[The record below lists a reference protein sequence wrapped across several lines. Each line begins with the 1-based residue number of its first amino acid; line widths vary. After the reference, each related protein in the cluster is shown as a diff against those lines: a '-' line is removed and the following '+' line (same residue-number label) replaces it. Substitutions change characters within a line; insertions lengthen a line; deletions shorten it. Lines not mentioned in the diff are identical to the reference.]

1 MVTGARQIFPASSAA
16 ASNLRLQPTRPASW
30 PGGRA
35 ADPLGRDHTPMRHR
49 ALVLCVIIAV
59 AVGCRVETLEPGEVH
74 RVISESDLLAIRVG
88 TPSTEV
94 EKSMG
99 KPLSIVPGAEEQWH
113 YTVLRGEAPTLISFL
128 FRRNRKIE
136 LAEGVVSFT
145 SGKVIRIRIEPPT
158 SKPTPSQTR

>member
-1 MVTGARQIFPASSAA
+1 
-16 ASNLRLQPTRPASW
+16 
-30 PGGRA
+30 
-35 ADPLGRDHTPMRHR
+35 
-49 ALVLCVIIAV
+49 
-59 AVGCRVETLEPGEVH
+59 
-74 RVISESDLLAIRVG
+74 LLAIRVG

-99 KPLSIVPGAEEQWH
+99 KPLSIVPGAEEQWR